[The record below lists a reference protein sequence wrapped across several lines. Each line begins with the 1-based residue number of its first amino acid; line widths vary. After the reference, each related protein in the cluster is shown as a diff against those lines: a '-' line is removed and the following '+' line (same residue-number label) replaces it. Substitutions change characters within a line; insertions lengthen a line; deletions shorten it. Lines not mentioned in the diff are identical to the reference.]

1 MLKERSTFLD
11 LQSCWWKQ
19 QQQKVYSICIQKEQ
33 FLIFYTHSTT
43 KVMLGWNSKH
53 PIKKWRSKLLLTT
66 QHMQNTG
73 GRGVGRRNL
82 KEKPVGRTLG
92 GGGAYGE
99 KTFKETSRQ
108 KAQQC
113 AEHINPTHS
122 RPLKKEDSAEG
133 TLDLHPQYLDCCLPC
148 DFMCTVI
155 HPMTV
160 CTVWQ

>member
-1 MLKERSTFLD
+1 MKVQTPAHHTTHAEHRGEGGGEKKLERKTS
-11 LQSCWWKQ
+11 
-19 QQQKVYSICIQKEQ
+19 
-33 FLIFYTHSTT
+33 
-43 KVMLGWNSKH
+43 
-53 PIKKWRSKLLLTT
+53 R
-66 QHMQNTG
+66 QN
-73 GRGVGRRNL
+73 R
-82 KEKPVGRTLG
+82 E
-92 GGGAYGE
+92 GGGACGE

-160 CTVWQ
+160 CTV